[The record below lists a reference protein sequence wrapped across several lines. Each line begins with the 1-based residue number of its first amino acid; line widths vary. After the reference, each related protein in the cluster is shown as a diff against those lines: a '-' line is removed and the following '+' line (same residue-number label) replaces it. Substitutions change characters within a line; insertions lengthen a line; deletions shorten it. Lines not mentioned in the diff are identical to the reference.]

1 MILLNYWKAMHSL
14 KDVML
19 TTGQSSVIDYGM
31 IGLDGNNY
39 GAINMGWD
47 NWGNRDAVWHNARL
61 RSADISMRV
70 GTGTGEISPDDY
82 SLFNDC
88 TSSISNLNVTN
99 TLEES
104 ETGYKQTVTLT
115 GKNNSANTLTITEA
129 GITKT
134 FYGHPDAK
142 SPLLLVK
149 TLLDTPIE
157 VEPQGNFTI
166 TLEWNET

>member
-1 MILLNYWKAMHSL
+1 MVLYNYWKALHSL
-14 KDVML
+14 KDLMK
-19 TTGQSSVIDYGM
+19 TGSSTDMIDYGM
-31 IGLDGNNY
+31 IALDGSNY
-39 GAINMGWD
+39 GVINMGWD
-47 NWGNRDAVWHNARL
+47 NWGDRDAVWHNARL

-129 GITKT
+129 GITKN